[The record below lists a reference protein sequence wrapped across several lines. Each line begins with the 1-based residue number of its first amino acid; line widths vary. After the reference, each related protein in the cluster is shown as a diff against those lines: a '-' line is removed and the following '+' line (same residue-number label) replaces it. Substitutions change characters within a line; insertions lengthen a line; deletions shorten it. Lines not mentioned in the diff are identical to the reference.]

1 MNFNRV
7 YLIGRITKVEYAY
20 YFKGEYFIRA
30 CMLVERTSGNSDL
43 IPVVIPMSFITEE
56 DIGSNKKLSLCG
68 EIRKYYGKIYVFA
81 IKAKFI
87 SSTFEDR
94 NEVELTAFISDISE
108 IRVTPVSRKTI
119 ISFSVVCHDNQKRYC
134 RIPCICLGRGCT
146 LHRKTCITKWL
157 YFFNW
162 TVPIKEIPKEV
173 WGNRA
178 RKNNLWDILLQNT
191 TDLIPTSSS

>member
-134 RIPCICLGRGCT
+134 RIPCIAWGEDAHYIEKHASLNDCIFLIGRFQS
-146 LHRKTCITKWL
+146 RKYLKKYEDTEQEKTT
-157 YFFNW
+157 Y
-162 TVPIKEIPKEV
+162 EISCY
-173 WGNRA
+173 RT
-178 RKNNLWDILLQNT
+178 Q
-191 TDLIPTSSS
+191 LI